1 MNCFVKYSLLFL
13 LLFTVACKKKEQA
26 TLFNLISPEESGI
39 TFSNDLNED
48 DTVNILK
55 MEYVYNGGGVA
66 VGDFNNDGLSDLFF
80 TANRVPN
87 SLYLNEGDLKFKDVT
102 HVAGVEG
109 NDKWRA
115 GVTLVDINNDGWLD
129 IYVCATIKK
138 DSLSR
143 ANVLYVNQGL
153 NKEGI
158 PTFVDLAA
166 QFGIG
171 DTGHSENAAF
181 FDYDKDGDLDLY
193 VLTNTLNKEVP
204 LTYHTKILDGS
215 SQTTDRLYRN
225 NGNGTFTNVS
235 KEAGILIEGY
245 GLGLAISDF
254 NNDGWPD
261 IYVGNDYI
269 TNDVLYINNK
279 NGTFTNEIDRYIKHQ
294 SQFSMGNDVADI
306 NNDGFDEIIT
316 LDMLPENNLRR
327 KTVINTPTY
336 NTYINNEKFG
346 YQPQH
351 IRNMLQFNN
360 GNNSFSEI
368 GQLAGIY
375 QTEWS
380 WSPLL
385 ADFDNDG
392 YRDLLVTNG
401 FPKDITDKDF
411 GNYRA
416 GNAGTVS
423 SVEMMIDSIP
433 VVKVPNYAFKNNG
446 DLTFKDV
453 TKEWGMFR
461 PSFSNGAAYADL
473 DNDGDLDY
481 VVNNINDIAFLYRNT
496 LNDKN
501 DKNVKSDKANYI
513 RIKLLG
519 AKGNSN
525 GIGAKVTLKYSN
537 GKMQYSDHEISRGYL
552 SAVEDIIH
560 FGLGQ
565 TSVIDTIFVEWLN
578 GNSQLISH
586 VKSNQTLIIKETDA
600 TSNIQFKKKNQQASP
615 VKEVTQSVKVLFK
628 QDDEDVIDFFVQ
640 RTLPHKYSQSGP
652 GLAVGDINGD
662 GLEDIFIGGAANRA
676 SVTFIQK
683 KDGTFTQSSSTKPG
697 VKIQEDLGVLLFDAD
712 NDGDLDLY
720 AVGGSYEWQALNE
733 NYRDRLYK
741 NDGKGNLIEDAKATP
756 PLLQSGSCVRAADY
770 DKDGDLDLFVGG
782 RVVPGKFPL
791 IPESS
796 ILMNE
801 KGIFTDVTDQVCPE
815 LRKLGM
821 ITDGLWSDFDND
833 NNLDLIIAGE
843 FLPITFLK
851 NKNGKLVNTKT
862 GIEDFKGWWN
872 SLTSGDFDRDGDMD
886 YVAGNAGENNY
897 FHASQKQPVVLFAK
911 DFDGN
916 GSVDPIT
923 ACYFKMEDGTMQLCP
938 VHSWEELNS
947 LSPRFRRQFAGYKFY
962 GKSTI
967 DQVLSDKDKEDALIL
982 ECNYTSTSYIENLG
996 NGKFKLQRLPVEAQL
1011 APVFGMITDD
1021 INNDGNTDL
1030 IMVGNDYGNE
1040 VFSGRFDAFNGL
1052 VLIGNGKGGF
1062 TPEHTLKSGFKVSG
1076 DGKGLAKLYNAL
1088 GKELFIATQNKD
1100 SVKVYTKSLPD
1111 EGKVIALKPFDS
1123 YGEILYKDG
1132 KKERL
1137 EFYYGAGYLSQSTRK
1152 IKIPTQVKE
1161 VTIYSFDGKARL
1173 AYTGL

>member
-1 MNCFVKYSLLFL
+1 MRNCFFNLIIII
-13 LLFTVACKKKEQA
+13 LLFTVACKKEQPN
-26 TLFNLISPEESGI
+26 TLFTLISPVESGV

-66 VGDFNNDGLSDLFF
+66 AGDFNNDGLNDLFF
-80 TANRVPN
+80 SANRVSN
-87 SLYLNEGDLKFKDVT
+87 RLYINKGNFKFEDIT
-102 HVAGVEG
+102 EAAGVSG
-109 NDKWRA
+109 IDKWRA
-115 GVTLVDINNDGWLD
+115 GVTLVDINSDGWLD
-129 IYVCATIKK
+129 IYVCATISK
-138 DSLSR
+138 DSLAR

-153 NKEGI
+153 NKDGI
-158 PTFVDLAA
+158 PTFADMAA
-166 QFGIG
+166 QYGIA
-171 DTGHSENAAF
+171 DTGHSENAVF

-204 LTYHTKILDGS
+204 LVYHTKILNGS

-225 NGNGTFTNVS
+225 NNDRTFTNVS

-254 NNDGWPD
+254 NDDGWPD

-269 TNDVLYINNK
+269 TNDILYINNK
-279 NGTFTNEIDRYIKHQ
+279 NGTFSNQIDHYIKHQ

-306 NNDGFDEIIT
+306 NNDGYDEIVT

-336 NTYINNEKFG
+336 NSYINNEKFG

-351 IRNMLQFNN
+351 IRNMLQLNN

-368 GQLAGIY
+368 GQLSGIY

-385 ADFDNDG
+385 ADYDNDG

-416 GNAGTVS
+416 LAGNVS

-453 TKEWGMFR
+453 TKEWGMFK
-461 PSFSNGAAYADL
+461 PSFSNGAAYTDL

-481 VVNNINDIAFLYRNT
+481 VTNNINDVAFLYKNT
-496 LNDKN
+496 LYDDNKREND
-501 DKNVKSDKANYI
+501 NVQTANYI
-513 RIKLLG
+513 RIKLQG
-519 AKGNSN
+519 VKGNPN
-525 GIGAKVTLKYSN
+525 GIGAKVTLKYGN
-537 GKMQYSDHEISRGYL
+537 GKIQFSNHSISRGYL
-552 SAVEDIIH
+552 SAVEDAIH

-565 TSVIDTIFVEWLN
+565 TSIVDTIFVEWLN
-578 GNSQLISH
+578 GNSQVITQT
-586 VKSNQTLIIKETDA
+586 KSNQTLLVKESDA
-600 TSNIQFKKKNQQASP
+600 TSKSQLSNQIPQPPS
-615 VKEVTQSVKVLFK
+615 VKEITKSVNVLFK

-652 GLAVGDINGD
+652 GLAIGDINGD
-662 GLEDIFIGGAANRA
+662 GLEDIFIGGAANRS

-683 KDGTFTQSSSTKPG
+683 KDGTFTKTSSTKPAMK
-697 VKIQEDLGVLLFDAD
+697 VQEDLGVLLFDAD

-720 AVGGSYEWQALNE
+720 AVGGSYEWQAGNE
-733 NYRDRLYK
+733 NYRDRLYV
-741 NDGKGNLIEDAKATP
+741 NDGKGNLKEDMQAIPA
-756 PLLQSGSCVRAADY
+756 LLQSGSCVRAADF

-782 RVVPGKFPL
+782 RVVPGKYPL
-791 IPESS
+791 VPESS
-796 ILMNE
+796 ILRNE
-801 KGIFTDVTDQVCPE
+801 KGRFTDVTDQVCPE

-821 ITDGLWSDFDND
+821 ITDGLWSDYDND
-833 NNLDLIIAGE
+833 NNIDLVIAGE

-851 NKNGKLVNTKT
+851 NKDGKLISTKT
-862 GIEDFKGWWN
+862 DIENYKGWWN
-872 SLTSGDFDRDGDMD
+872 SIVSADFDKDGDID

-897 FHASQKQPVVLFAK
+897 FHASQKQPVVVYAK

-923 ACYFKMEDGTMQLCP
+923 ACYFKMEDGSMQLCP

-962 GKSTI
+962 GKSTM
-967 DQVLSDKDKEDALIL
+967 DQVLSDKDKEGALIL

-996 NGKFKLQRLPVEAQL
+996 GGKFKLNKLPVEAQF
-1011 APVFGMITDD
+1011 APVFGMVTDD
-1021 INNDGNTDL
+1021 INNDGNTDIL
-1030 IMVGNDYGNE
+1030 MIGNDYGNE
-1040 VFSGRFDAFNGL
+1040 VFSGRFDALNGL
-1052 VLIGNGKGGF
+1052 LLIGDGKGF
-1062 TPEHTLKSGFKVSG
+1062 FKPEHILKSGFQVSG
-1076 DGKGLAKLYNAL
+1076 DGKALAKLYNGKGEAL
-1088 GKELFIATQNKD
+1088 YVATQNKD
-1100 SVKVYTKSLPD
+1100 SVKVFTKSFPND
-1111 EGKVIALKPFDS
+1111 EKLLSLELLDS
-1123 YGEILYKDG
+1123 HGEILYRDG
-1132 KKERL
+1132 KRERV
-1137 EFYYGAGYLSQSTRK
+1137 EFYYGSGYMSQSSRK
-1152 IKIPTQVKE
+1152 IKISNQVQEIK
-1161 VTIYSFDGKARL
+1161 IYSADGKSRL
-1173 AYTGL
+1173 AYSRE